1 MPSRPGCLTIE
12 VVVGK
17 TPTGGRLRPAT
28 EFFALSLTRE
38 DHFRTVFRYSPPNT
52 PRKYDGYKGKP
63 QWHRC
68 CLAPQQDRGSTF
80 RLSKNIMTEP
90 TRTVHCNFLVLFVCS
105 VCAASPARAAT
116 LIGKFTPIPT

>member
-1 MPSRPGCLTIE
+1 MGLVLTLVRTNPPSVAQSPCTGNPSRPGCLTIE

-80 RLSKNIMTEP
+80 RLS
-90 TRTVHCNFLVLFVCS
+90 
-105 VCAASPARAAT
+105 
-116 LIGKFTPIPT
+116 